1 MAVIHTLRE
10 GGDWSPNKLFSALWA
25 SFWSRAHPLDP
36 PLSVVA
42 VKSVVAIR
50 ASTTHTTVTR
60 ATALS
65 GGFRGGARVAC
76 PPLFFDQ
83 NEARRAKKNFF
94 GDCAPVISG
103 YR

>member
-1 MAVIHTLRE
+1 MSVADPDLQIRRGGSGHPHPERR

-25 SFWSRAHPLDP
+25 SFCSKSKGGGAGPPDP

-76 PPLFFDQ
+76 PPLIF
-83 NEARRAKKNFF
+83 RPK
-94 GDCAPVISG
+94 
-103 YR
+103 